1 MKKILLF
8 AGFFILIDSLYAQQQ
23 PVSLPWR
30 PKVIAMD
37 SKDNL
42 YIFYEDMLL
51 KIAPDGSS
59 GYVTENIAKDFRGS
73 RSPACDMMV
82 FDSKDNL
89 YMAGKHSGMI
99 WKMDP
104 SGKFSLFAGQGTFRN
119 VRKDGPPSE
128 ADFANIIRLA
138 IDRSDNLWV
147 MEEGYSNEKIKGQK
161 AYVIRKVE
169 PNGTVST
176 LKNKDGNMLLINK
189 YDNMHCN
196 PNGELIFLRNDCI
209 AKLNEDGSME
219 TVVGQCKKKVC
230 PVYKAGDL
238 KTAQIAFPS
247 AIVFDKKGTMYI
259 SADIQRILKVE
270 NNKLM
275 EVAGAEKIGP
285 PCYNTVTGTFGGYKD
300 GAAKAALFN
309 GPGIMVMDSK
319 ENIYILEV
327 ANGAVRKLTKNG
339 MVSTVARLK
348 TPSN

>member
-1 MKKILLF
+1 MKKTLWL
-8 AGFFILIDSLYAQQQ
+8 AGFLILIDYLYAQQQ

-73 RSPACDMMV
+73 RSPACNMMV

-89 YMAGKHSGMI
+89 YMAGQHSGMI

-119 VRKDGPPSE
+119 VRKDGPASE
-128 ADFANIIRLA
+128 ADFANIFRLA
-138 IDRSDNLWV
+138 IDRSDNVWV
-147 MEEGYSNEKIKGQK
+147 MEEGYSDEKIKGQK
-161 AYVIRKVE
+161 TYVIRKVT
-169 PNGTVST
+169 PDGTVST
-176 LKNKDGNMLLINK
+176 LKNKEGNPLLIAGYNDM
-189 YDNMHCN
+189 YCSPD
-196 PNGELIFLRNDCI
+196 GGLIFLRNDCI
-209 AKLNEDGSME
+209 ARLKEDGSME
-219 TVVGQCKKKVC
+219 TVVGQCKQKVC

-247 AIVFDKKGTMYI
+247 GIVFDKKGTMYI

-270 NNKLM
+270 NNKLI
-275 EVAGAEKIGP
+275 EVAGVEKIGP
-285 PCYNTVTGTFGGYKD
+285 PCYNTVSGTYGGYRD
-300 GAAKAALFN
+300 GKANKALFN
-309 GPGIMVMDSK
+309 NPGIMVMDSK
-319 ENIYILEV
+319 ENIYILEK

-339 MVSTVARLK
+339 MVSTVARMK
-348 TPSN
+348 FKSN